1 MSGDARIQTLTIN
14 LARHSLAASDLV
26 KPSARHNSYRLTVNE
41 STTGELFVQTPQANF
56 PDWAE
61 FFDGYLPAETF
72 GKNSSAGAALVLTVR
87 EKLFAITFGT
97 GRFLLAPDAWEERF
111 GLRVALNCIP
121 EDMVRSI
128 DKHSLDQLLRHS
140 REQASREATPSEFGF
155 DVEQD
160 LLRAVTG
167 KPTDNK
173 TYGQRISGSDSLHLT
188 VPLHLNQLPELL
200 GNLYDRFTDTSYR
213 TKFPWVDQVGEVTEA
228 GLRQELD
235 NALVSRITSGQTE
248 HIWMAVPEL
257 ISWDKVSGFRFPTR
271 GSSPQYPDIHLEHFL
286 NAVGGPAAVTTGL
299 LHGRSVRC
307 VDQDGRKLHEWTAY
321 HCLYAEVERSNEL
334 FLLSSGKWY
343 KVKSDFVGETNAAY
357 DRIPKY
363 EGTFPEFMDESEGHY
378 LKRAVASDPRR
389 FVLMDQKMVSY
400 GGGHSPIEFC
410 DLFSADEDIFHFKR
424 YGQSSALSHLFAQGL
439 VSGELFQMDAGF
451 REEVNKKLPRGRK
464 LQDPKKRPTQNQFR
478 VVFAIISDRRGDL
491 RLPFFSRLNLKHAAR
506 RLEAY
511 GFRVARAKIDVNEAF
526 SKTAKFRSR
535 TRTSH

>member
-1 MSGDARIQTLTIN
+1 MSGDTRVQTLTIN

-26 KPSARHNSYRLTVNE
+26 KPSARLNSYRLTVNE
-41 STTGELFVQTPQANF
+41 STTGELFVQSPQANS

-61 FFDGYLPAETF
+61 FFDGYLPSETF
-72 GKNSSAGAALVLTVR
+72 GKNSSAGAALVLKVR

-121 EDMVRSI
+121 ENMVRSI

-155 DVEQD
+155 DIEQD

-200 GNLYDRFTDTSYR
+200 DNLYDRFTDTSYR
-213 TKFPWVDQVGEVTEA
+213 TKFPWVDQIGEVTDS
-228 GLRQELD
+228 GFQQELD
-235 NALVSRITSGQTE
+235 DALISRIASGQTG

-257 ISWDKVSGFRFPTR
+257 ISWAKVSGFRFPTR
-271 GSSPQYPDIHLEHFL
+271 GQSPQ
-286 NAVGGPAAVTTGL
+286 
-299 LHGRSVRC
+299 
-307 VDQDGRKLHEWTAY
+307 
-321 HCLYAEVERSNEL
+321 
-334 FLLSSGKWY
+334 
-343 KVKSDFVGETNAAY
+343 
-357 DRIPKY
+357 
-363 EGTFPEFMDESEGHY
+363 FPEFMDESEGHY
-378 LKRAVASDPRR
+378 LKRAVASDPKR
-389 FVLMDQKMVSY
+389 FVLMDQKMVSH
-400 GGGHSPIEFC
+400 GGGHSLIEFC

-451 REEVNKKLPRGRK
+451 REEVNKKLPQGRK
-464 LQDPKKRPTQNQFR
+464 LQNPRLRPKQNQFR

-491 RLPFFSRLNLKHAAR
+491 KLPFFSRLNLKHATR

-511 GFRVARAKIDVNEAF
+511 GFRVAKAKIDVNEAF

-535 TRTSH
+535 KRT